1 MSDLSRWLQ
10 DRGLGGLNATLAAN
24 GVDLDVLAELTE
36 QDLSAIGIS
45 LGDRKRLLRAVRDR
59 LTQSSAE
66 LPSEAARPAV
76 VAPKRN
82 SLVDDPQPPK
92 PLDREGDV
100 ERRHLTVMFCD
111 LVESTKMAQELDA
124 EEVSDVLRWY
134 HDQARSAVQS
144 FGGQIAQ
151 FLGDGVL
158 AYFGYPVAHEDDA
171 ERAVQAGLELIR
183 SLKEDVGRRRRAIAA
198 RVGIAAG
205 PVVMHEMEKLE
216 GWNSES
222 AVGLTI
228 NLAARIQGESDAHS
242 VVVDASVQRSLGA
255 AFVMTSLGSR
265 TLKGIGDPV
274 ELWRVDARAAVASR
288 FDATR
293 HRHQGEMVGRADE
306 LRTLRRR
313 WDQAAAGEG
322 NAVVVTAEA
331 GIGKSRLLYELRESL
346 GNHQELYAQCVSY
359 SNATPYLPVTEAV
372 RRFARLS
379 EGEDVDTRRARLET
393 LMTSHGLNDQ
403 RLQGGLRHVMGLTQ
417 PEEEILT
424 VSPEVRQS
432 RTFEGLRSLFLA
444 LSREQPL
451 LLVVE
456 DLHWCDR
463 ATEALLATLV
473 DALSDSRILFLSTHR
488 PEHAVPWLGRPGVLQ
503 LSLAALGKSESRQ
516 LLARLADGSGVDETM
531 LTAIAERAQGNP
543 LFLEELSFSTKL
555 HGLGGE
561 LPDTVQT
568 LLMSRIDGL
577 PKNLRRALQTASVL
591 GREFQRK
598 IFEAVWGQADRV
610 EELILELERMQL
622 IQERLEHD
630 ESLLAF
636 RHALIQDAAYGT
648 LVRSRRRALHV
659 SAAQAIER
667 LSSTHGDLAAVLA
680 HHYAGAELPLE
691 AIGFLLKLADRAMT
705 AYALADAE
713 TNLRKALTLID
724 LIEQVDRRAEEIW
737 RVKMRLAQVLYMR
750 GRFQDS
756 IDLLESDLPSLEASE
771 SPALTAPCL
780 FWLAHMY
787 VRRTRYEDA
796 ERAATVAISQAQRID
811 DSLTMGKALGVLCL
825 RGCLRGD
832 SGAAQVAGQSSLDLL
847 QKEGPSYWLS
857 MTRFYMGMLQIQT
870 GRLQEAA
877 QEGSR
882 VLDIGKALGDPRLQC
897 YGAFL
902 RSWALADGGD
912 TSAVN
917 QAERAV
923 ALAPDPTSLAYA
935 TGFLGYAKLRS
946 GQTQEAREELERA
959 VEAIALIGFRPFE
972 SLFLAYLSEAEREVG
987 EVDRARSTAARAIEV
1002 AGTWSYP
1009 LGEAWARRALARA
1022 EVGGSDS
1029 AAEAAAVAQAIFRQI
1044 GAVHEIG

>member
-1 MSDLSRWLQ
+1 MSDLSRWLEDQ
-10 DRGLGGLNATLAAN
+10 GLGGLNATLAAN

-36 QDLSAIGIS
+36 QDLSTIGIS

-59 LTQSSAE
+59 LTEHSVEPPSNTMRPPD
-66 LPSEAARPAV
+66 LP
-76 VAPKRN
+76 PKRT
-82 SLVDDPQPPK
+82 SLVDDIRPAKLPA
-92 PLDREGDV
+92 DEGDV

-111 LVESTKMAQELDA
+111 LVESTKMAEELDA
-124 EEVSDVLRWY
+124 EEVSDALRMY
-134 HDQARSAVQS
+134 HDHARSAVQS

-171 ERAVQAGLELIR
+171 ERAVQAGLQLIR
-183 SLKEDVGRRRRAIAA
+183 KLREDEGRRSRPITA

-205 PVVMHEMEKLE
+205 PVVMHEMQKLE
-216 GWNSES
+216 GWNSDS

-228 NLAARIQGESDAHS
+228 NLAARIQGEAQPHS
-242 VVVDASVQRSLGA
+242 VIVDGSVQRLLGA
-255 AFVMTSLGSR
+255 AFVMTPLGSR
-265 TLKGIGDPV
+265 TLKGIGHPV
-274 ELWRVDARAAVASR
+274 ELWRVDARAAITSR

-313 WDQAAAGEG
+313 WDEAVASQG
-322 NAVVVTAEA
+322 NAVVITAEA
-331 GIGKSRLLYELRESL
+331 GIGKSRLLYELRGSL
-346 GNHQELYAQCVSY
+346 GTHQELYAQCVSY
-359 SNATPYLPVTEAV
+359 SNATPYLPVTEGL
-372 RRFARLS
+372 RRFAGLAD
-379 EGEDVDTRRARLET
+379 GEDVDARRARFET
-393 LMTSHGLNDQ
+393 LLTTLGLDDP
-403 RLQGGLRHVMGLTQ
+403 RLQGGLRHVMGLTR
-417 PEEEILT
+417 PDEEILT

-444 LSREQPL
+444 LSREEPL
-451 LLVVE
+451 LLIVE

-473 DALSDSRILFLSTHR
+473 DALSESRILFVSTHR
-488 PEHAVPWLGRPGVLQ
+488 PEHAVPWLGRSGVLQ

-516 LLARLADGSGVDETM
+516 LLARLTEGIGVDDA
-531 LTAIAERAQGNP
+531 LLAAIAERAQGNP
-543 LFLEELSFSTKL
+543 LFLEELSLSTKL
-555 HGLGGE
+555 QGSAGE

-598 IFEAVWGQADRV
+598 IFQAVWEQTDRL

-667 LSSTHGDLAAVLA
+667 LSAAQGDLAAVLA
-680 HHYAGAELPLE
+680 HHYAGAELPRE
-691 AIGFLLKLADRAMT
+691 AIGFLLKLADRAMA
-705 AYALADAE
+705 AYALPDAE
-713 TNLRKALTLID
+713 TNLRKALALID
-724 LIEQVDRRAEEIW
+724 RIEEVDRRADERW
-737 RVKMRLAQVLYMR
+737 RVKVRLAQVLYMR

-756 IDLLESDLPSLEASE
+756 IDLLESDLQALEAGD

-796 ERAATVAISQAQRID
+796 ERAATTAISQAQRID
-811 DSLTMGKALGVLCL
+811 DSVTRGKALGVLCL

-832 SGAAQVAGQSSLDLL
+832 SQSAEVAGKSSLDLL

-870 GRLQEAA
+870 GRLEEAA
-877 QEGSR
+877 QEGLR
-882 VLDIGKALGDPRLQC
+882 VVDIGKALGDPRLQC

-902 RSWALADGGD
+902 RSWALADAQD
-912 TSAVN
+912 VSAVA

-935 TGFLGYAKLRS
+935 SGFLGYAMLRA
-946 GQTQEAREELERA
+946 GQTREAREELQRA
-959 VEAIALIGFRPFE
+959 VVAIAQIGFRPFE
-972 SLFLAYLSEAEREVG
+972 SLFLAYLSEAERELG
-987 EVDRARSTAARAIEV
+987 EVDRARSTAQRAIEV
-1002 AGTWSYP
+1002 AETWSYP

-1022 EVGGSDS
+1022 ETQHADGAPDLAG
-1029 AAEAAAVAQAIFRQI
+1029 AAQEIFRRI
-1044 GAVHEIG
+1044 GAVHESC